1 MTNLIGIF
9 SDYADVPKKACIPSY
24 DGGSRRT
31 TMEYTTIR
39 RAASKRIYVF
49 LKASVRR

>member
-1 MTNLIGIF
+1 MANLIGIL
-9 SDYADVPKKACIPSY
+9 SDYAYVPKKACVPSY

-31 TMEYTTIR
+31 AKEYTIIR